1 MNGRG
6 KAQEKDRADEVALA
20 SSKEGWKYYCPDCKK
35 NNVDTFYIKWT
46 KPTRKKDENSLSIV
60 CRQRCRLN
68 TQDKWKYSK
77 INGKVREASKFKPS
91 NYCFLEK
98 V

>member
-1 MNGRG
+1 M
-6 KAQEKDRADEVALA
+6 KDQADEVALA

-46 KPTRKKDENSLSIV
+46 KPSRKHLNTMSIV

-77 INGKVREASKFKPS
+77 KKGKVLESSKFLAS